1 MEGCPVLSLQEADAW
16 VGGARTL
23 LAYQALLLEQKSFS
37 LRMKS
42 GVYKVINVQA
52 LGGNNL
58 LLLRR
63 EGAQQTFIYQTQG
76 AAHGYPLQG
85 GSFLLPENVVAE
97 WPDSEGRAPVIRIG
111 HRNFAHFIWNELDA
125 LLTVLVR
132 KNADELVDIFQDHN
146 SIFDLSRLDG
156 VRCQNRSVL
165 KIAPSLRVGSRLVT
179 ERVRQ
184 LVFSQYAESFVSNSS
199 RQSPLASPV
208 FKLLLGVRGPGK
220 RAIQNEKNFYKSLL
234 RNISQVAPH
243 VEICWDG
250 LTLSNDYHP
259 SHSDV
264 LKRCNQCSVI
274 IKELTSFSESL
285 GIKSRNLNGLHFD
298 QWLQVVAGID
308 FYVTHEGT
316 MQHKIGWL
324 FPKIPGLLLI
334 GRKNSRAIARWHASQ
349 VEHGV
354 DVSCLPDQYLKAGD
368 LPGSSKVERDRMSII
383 KNIDSSVQFVIDL
396 LLARREFQ

>member
-1 MEGCPVLSLQEADAW
+1 MEGVPVLALQEADSW
-16 VGGARTL
+16 VGGAHSL
-23 LAYQALLLEQKSFS
+23 LAYQALLFEQKPFS

-42 GVYKVINVQA
+42 GIYKVINVQA
-52 LGGNNL
+52 LGDTNL

-63 EGAQQTFIYQTQG
+63 EGDQQIFIYETQG

-97 WPDSEGRAPVIRIG
+97 WPNSDGRAPVIRIG

-125 LLTVLVR
+125 LLTILVR
-132 KNADELVDIFQDHN
+132 KNADQLVDVFQDHN

-156 VRCQNRSVL
+156 VRCQKRSVL
-165 KIAPSLRVGSRLVT
+165 KTAPSLRVGSRLVT
-179 ERVRQ
+179 ERARQ
-184 LVFSQYAESFVSNSS
+184 LVLSQYAESFVSNSS
-199 RQSPLASPV
+199 SQSPVASPV

-220 RAIQNEKNFYKSLL
+220 RSIQNEKRFYKSLL
-234 RNISQVAPH
+234 RKILQVAPH
-243 VEICWDG
+243 VEIYWDG

-259 SHSDV
+259 SHLDIAE
-264 LKRCNQCSVI
+264 RCNQCSVI
-274 IKELTSFSESL
+274 IEELASFSERL
-285 GIKSRNLNGLHFD
+285 GIKSENLNGLHFD

-334 GRKNSRAIARWHASQ
+334 GRKNARAVARWHACQ
-349 VEHGV
+349 AEHGG
-354 DVSCLPDQYLKAGD
+354 DVYCLPDQSLKAGD
-368 LPGSSKVERDRMSII
+368 LPDGSKVERDRMSKI
-383 KNIDSSVQFVIDL
+383 KNIDNSVQFVINL